1 MIVDGLNV
9 IGSQPDGWWK
19 DRRGAMARLAGALRE
34 RGEPVCVVFDGRP
47 WEGAPAGDEVVDV
60 RWAPGGRNAAD
71 DEIARLV
78 GKHPD
83 PASLTVV
90 TSDGELAA
98 RVRAAGAS
106 VVSAGGFRRELDSTQ
121 QR

>member
-1 MIVDGLNV
+1 MNV
-9 IGSQPDGWWK
+9 IGSRPDGWWK
-19 DRRGAMARLAGALRE
+19 DRRGAMARLDGALRE

-47 WEGAPAGDEVVDV
+47 WPGAPESDGVVHV
-60 RWAPGGRNAAD
+60 RWAPGGRDAAD

-78 GKHPD
+78 CEHAQ

-90 TSDGELAA
+90 TSDAELAA

-106 VVSAGGFRRELDSTQ
+106 VVAAGGFRRELDG
-121 QR
+121 